1 MTTLTMR
8 LVKGDL
14 IAPGGNANRQPAVRR
29 AVSAKI
35 SHQRPA
41 LSQAPEKV
49 EVVVAN
55 PLRAR
60 SASSP
65 LNEVWRIGCIAPGHR
80 KSPATPIRGLP
91 VRRQTPSR
99 PLGPLAWLAEW
110 KFRSDTVCLARRVVA
125 IRSSISNSRPLRL
138 RSQGQRREV
147 TSVPLAARA

>member
-14 IAPGGNANRQPAVRR
+14 IAPGGKRKPPAGGAP

-41 LSQAPEKV
+41 LSQAQEKVEV

-65 LNEVWRIGCIAPGHR
+65 LNEVWRIGCIAPGHKKPR
-80 KSPATPIRGLP
+80 DAH
-91 VRRQTPSR
+91 
-99 PLGPLAWLAEW
+99 
-110 KFRSDTVCLARRVVA
+110 
-125 IRSSISNSRPLRL
+125 
-138 RSQGQRREV
+138 
-147 TSVPLAARA
+147 